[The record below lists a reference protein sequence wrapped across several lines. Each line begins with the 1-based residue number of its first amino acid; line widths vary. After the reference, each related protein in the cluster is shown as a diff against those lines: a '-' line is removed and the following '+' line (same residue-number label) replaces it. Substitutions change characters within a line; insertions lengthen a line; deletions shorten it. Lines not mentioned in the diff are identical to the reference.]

1 MTREAIERLSRYRGV
16 LLRLMG
22 LGFVKV
28 FSDNLADALGVSA
41 SQVRKDFVAF
51 GMHGVKRGG
60 YRVADLLERLS
71 ELLGMAETLPVVVI
85 GCGNI
90 GTALLHTYGGKR
102 DGIRVVAGFD
112 INPQTLAPQA
122 EVPILDVHELLPF
135 LEKNQIRVAILA
147 VPEEAT
153 ASIMNTLRRSAVQGV
168 LNFTRAPLRSDHHCL
183 VQSIDIRMEIEKLF
197 SMVHLWRAEKEQAG
211 RPGGALAV
219 PGVLR

>member
-41 SQVRKDFVAF
+41 SQVRKDFAAF

-60 YRVADLLERLS
+60 YQVADLLERLS

-147 VPEEAT
+147 VPDEAT
-153 ASIMNTLRRSAVQGV
+153 AGIMNTLRRSAVQGV
-168 LNFTRAPLRSDHHCL
+168 LNFTRAPLRSDDHCL
-183 VQSIDIRMEIEKLF
+183 VQSMDIRMEIEKLF
-197 SMVHLWRAEKEQAG
+197 SMVHLWRAAKEPSG
-211 RPGGALAV
+211 RS
-219 PGVLR
+219 